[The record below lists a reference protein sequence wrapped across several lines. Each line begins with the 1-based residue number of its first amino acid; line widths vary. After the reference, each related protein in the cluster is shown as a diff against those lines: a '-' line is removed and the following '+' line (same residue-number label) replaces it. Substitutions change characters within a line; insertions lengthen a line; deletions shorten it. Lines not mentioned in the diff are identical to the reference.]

1 MSSTRAD
8 VRAKS
13 PGVDPTIRP
22 QDDLFGH
29 VNGSWLETVE
39 IPADLST
46 AGAFADL
53 VLDAERQVGEILVE
67 AAEPSSSSRATHGS
81 NEQKLG
87 DLYASFMDEDRVE
100 RLGVDPL
107 SGDLAAIDEVT
118 DHSGL
123 MRLLGRLGRQG
134 VGGVVAG
141 HVATDDRDSDRYVVK
156 IFQDGIGL
164 PDESYYRGDTFTDLR
179 AKYVEHV
186 AAMLALVGRGGERA
200 ADEARRI
207 MALETRLASG
217 HWDRVASRDVVKTYN
232 LMSRAELIAA
242 APGVDWDAWIEGMA
256 APALAFDEVVV
267 RQPSYLTTVGQAL
280 ADVPI
285 EDWQAWLRWQL
296 VRTYAPYLSSAFV
309 RENFDFYSRTLAGSQ
324 ELRERWKRASS
335 LVGMALGEA
344 LGQEYVARHFPPES
358 KAAMVELVANLVEAY
373 RRDIE
378 QLDWMMPQTR
388 AAALQKLG
396 TFRPKI
402 GYPDKWRD
410 YSGLEIDRTDLLGNV
425 RRALAFETDR
435 QLSKVGQ
442 PVDRGEWLLTPQ
454 TVNAYYNPGTNEI
467 CFPAAILRPPFF
479 DLDADAADNYGGIG
493 AVIGHEIGHGFDDQG
508 SQYDSV
514 GNLVNWWTEDDRAHF
529 TARADKLIAQYDTFE
544 PRGLPG
550 HTVNGAMTVGENLG
564 DLGGLTVALQAYEIS
579 LDGAEAPVI
588 DGLTGRQRFF
598 TNWGKVWRT
607 KRRTELELQLLTV
620 DVHSPPEFRANIV
633 RNLDEFHE
641 AFGTRSG
648 DGLWLDPDDRVRIW

>member
-1 MSSTRAD
+1 MSGASAD
-8 VRAKS
+8 VRAES
-13 PGVDPTIRP
+13 TGADDTIRP

-29 VNGSWLETVE
+29 VNGGWLETVE

-46 AGAFADL
+46 AGAFVDL
-53 VLDAERQVGEILVE
+53 VLDAERQVGNILVE
-67 AAEPSSSSRATHGS
+67 AAERSGDGRPARGS
-81 NEQKLG
+81 TVQKLG

-100 RLGVDPL
+100 RQGIAPL
-107 SGDLAAIDEVT
+107 ADDLAAIDAVT
-118 DHSGL
+118 DRSGL
-123 MRLLGRLGRQG
+123 MRLLGSLSRHG

-164 PDESYYRGDTFTDLR
+164 PDESYYREDTFSELR
-179 AKYVEHV
+179 TKYVAHV
-186 AAMLALVGRGGERA
+186 TAMLVLLGRGDARS

-232 LMSRAELIAA
+232 LMSRAELGAA
-242 APGVDWDAWIEGMA
+242 APGVDWDSWVEGMG
-256 APALAFDEVVV
+256 APRIAFDEVVV

-280 ADVPI
+280 TDVPL
-285 EDWQAWLRWQL
+285 EDWRAWLRWQL
-296 VRTYAPYLSSAFV
+296 VRAYAPYLSTVFV
-309 RENFDFYSRTLAGSQ
+309 RENFDFYSRTLVGSQ
-324 ELRERWKRASS
+324 ELRERWKRAAS

-358 KAAMVELVANLVEAY
+358 KAAMARLVDNLVEAY

-378 QLDWMMPQTR
+378 KLDWMMPQTR

-410 YSGLEIDRTDLLGNV
+410 YGALEIDRTDLVGNV
-425 RRALAFETDR
+425 RRALAFESDR
-435 QLSKVGQ
+435 QLAKVGQ
-442 PVDRGEWLLTPQ
+442 PVDRDEWLLTPQ

-479 DLDADAADNYGGIG
+479 DIDADAADNYGGIG

-514 GNLVNWWTEDDRAHF
+514 GNLVNWWTEEDRAHF
-529 TARADKLIAQYDTFE
+529 TARADKLIAQYDAFE
-544 PRGLPG
+544 PRGLPD

-564 DLGGLTVALQAYEIS
+564 DLGGLTVALQAYEIG
-579 LDGAEAPVI
+579 LAGAEPPVI
-588 DGLTGRQRFF
+588 DGLTGRQRLFI
-598 TNWGKVWRT
+598 NWAKVWRT
-607 KRRTELELQLLTV
+607 KRRAELELQLLTV

-641 AFGTRSG
+641 AFGTRKG
-648 DGLWLDPDDRVRIW
+648 DGLWLEPDERVRIW